1 MESSNPVFGNAP
13 ALKAPP
19 VPTVAELE
27 EMLRAPRRLT
37 MDAIVEKTALLLG
50 LVVATGAIA
59 WIADVGAG
67 LAMGAMLAGLV
78 LAMVNIFKKQVSPG
92 LVLAYAACE
101 GVFLG
106 AVSRYM
112 DAAYSGI
119 AAQAAVGTTA
129 IFATVLWAYKS
140 GRLRATP
147 RFTKVVVG
155 AFVGMF
161 AMLLVNYL
169 AAWIGGGDGLGL
181 RSGGGMAI
189 LFSLGFIVVGAL
201 TFVLDFDAAERLV
214 EAGVPEREAWRV
226 AFGLTVTLVWLYLE
240 VMRLISYFRD

>member
-13 ALKAPP
+13 ALKVPAPS
-19 VPTVAELE
+19 VAELE
-27 EMLRAPRRLT
+27 EMLRAPQRLT
-37 MDAIVEKTALLLG
+37 MDAVVEKTALLLG
-50 LVVATGAIA
+50 LVVATGALA
-59 WIADVGAG
+59 WVADVGLG
-67 LAMGAMLAGLV
+67 LAMVAALVGFGLAL
-78 LAMVNIFKKQVSPG
+78 VNIFKREIVPG

-106 AVSRYM
+106 AFSRYF
-112 DAAYSGI
+112 DAMYSGI
-119 AAQAAVGTTA
+119 AVQAAIGTGA

-161 AMLLVNYL
+161 AMLVVNFL

-181 RSGGGMAI
+181 RSGGALAI
-189 LFSLGFIVVGAL
+189 LFSLGFIVVGSL

-214 EAGVPEREAWRV
+214 EAGVPAREAWRV